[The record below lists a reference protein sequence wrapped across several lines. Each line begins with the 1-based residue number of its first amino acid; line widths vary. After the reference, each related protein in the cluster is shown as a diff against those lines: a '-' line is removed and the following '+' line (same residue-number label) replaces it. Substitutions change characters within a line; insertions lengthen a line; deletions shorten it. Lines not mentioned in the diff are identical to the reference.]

1 MKRSLVLAGLAL
13 ALLAVCTVTV
23 GCDNWEQNVYKTLA
37 ATQSAVNN
45 AQAAYEVSSSQPG
58 GVCPVV
64 TTPCIPHT
72 TTAFTVINKAKA
84 AQTLAVDAMIAFERL
99 KMANGA
105 PDALARAQADVA
117 AALNVLPGLI
127 ADIKALYA
135 QGGGK

>member
-64 TTPCIPHT
+64 EL
-72 TTAFTVINKAKA
+72 VE
-84 AQTLAVDAMIAFERL
+84 AVKVRL
-99 KMANGA
+99 LLVPTMA
-105 PDALARAQADVA
+105 
-117 AALNVLPGLI
+117 
-127 ADIKALYA
+127 
-135 QGGGK
+135 